1 MTDSSGTSSS
11 GAFEQFRLTDR
22 VALITGAG
30 KGIGAAIATTFAAA
44 GADVALTSRTASDLE
59 SVAEAVR
66 ECGRRA
72 LVLPGDVNDLDF
84 LRRVVDRTVGELG
97 GLDILVNNAGG
108 SVSRPFLQTTVDQL
122 AKSFHFNVLVPFELS
137 RLATPHL
144 LRRASAGG
152 AAIVNIGSVVGEL
165 AVRGQFTH
173 SLTKSAEGQ
182 LTRLMAA
189 ELSPGIRV
197 NGVLPGAI
205 ETDAL
210 RGWLERFGPEVRE
223 HMISQTAMRRNGLPQ
238 DIANA
243 VLFLASDASSFITGR
258 LLVVDGAAGTRLLPR
273 DMPDLTAELAAET
286 AGGDV

>member
-1 MTDSSGTSSS
+1 MSEPTVPPVPSVTTGL
-11 GAFEQFRLTDR
+11 AEQFRLTGR

-30 KGIGAAIATTFAAA
+30 KGIGAAIATTFAEA
-44 GADVALTSRTASDLE
+44 GADVALTSRTAVDLE
-59 SVAEAVR
+59 TVAAAVR
-66 ECGRRA
+66 EHGRRA
-72 LVLPGDVNDLDF
+72 LVLPGDVNDLEF
-84 LRRVVDRTVGELG
+84 LGRLVERTAAELG
-97 GLDILVNNAGG
+97 SLDILVNNAGG

-122 AKSFHFNVLVPFELS
+122 SKSFHFNVLVPFELS
-137 RLATPHL
+137 RLAVPHL
-144 LRRASAGG
+144 LRRGDAS
-152 AAIVNIGSVVGEL
+152 ILNIGSVVGEL

-189 ELSPGIRV
+189 ELAPRIRV
-197 NGVLPGAI
+197 NAVLPGAI

-243 VLFLASDASSFITGR
+243 ALFLVSDASSFVTGK
-258 LLVVDGAAGTRLLPR
+258 LLMVDGAASTGLLPR
-273 DMPDLTAELAAET
+273 DMPDLTAAE
-286 AGGDV
+286 

>member
-1 MTDSSGTSSS
+1 MTDSAGPHPL
-11 GAFEQFRLTDR
+11 AEQFRLTGR

-30 KGIGAAIATTFAAA
+30 KGIGASIATTFAEA
-44 GADVALTSRTASDLE
+44 GADVALTSRTADDLE
-59 SVAEAVR
+59 AVAAAVR
-66 ECGRRA
+66 DHGRRA
-72 LVLPGDVNDLDF
+72 LVLPGDVNDLEF
-84 LRRVVDRTVGELG
+84 LARLVDRTVAELG

-108 SVSRPFLQTTVDQL
+108 SVSRPFLSTTVDQL

-137 RLATPHL
+137 RLAVPHL
-144 LRRASAGG
+144 LRRGDAS
-152 AAIVNIGSVVGEL
+152 ILNIGSVVGEL

-189 ELSPGIRV
+189 ELSPRIRV
-197 NGVLPGAI
+197 NAVLPGAI

-243 VLFLASDASSFITGR
+243 ALFLVSDASSFVTGK
-258 LLVVDGAAGTRLLPR
+258 LLMVDGAASTGLLPR
-273 DMPDLTAELAAET
+273 EMPDLTAAE
-286 AGGDV
+286 

>member
-1 MTDSSGTSSS
+1 MSDL
-11 GAFEQFRLTDR
+11 AEQFRLTGR

-44 GADVALTSRTASDLE
+44 GADVALTARTASDLE
-59 SVAEAVR
+59 AVADAVR
-66 ECGRRA
+66 EHGRRA
-72 LVLPGDVNDLDF
+72 LVLPGDVNDLEF
-84 LRRVVDRTVGELG
+84 LRDVVDRTVAELG

-108 SVSRPFLQTTVDQL
+108 SVSRPFLDTTVEQL

-137 RLATPHL
+137 RLAAPHL
-144 LRRASAGG
+144 LKRGN
-152 AAIVNIGSVVGEL
+152 AAIINIGSVVGEL

-182 LTRLMAA
+182 LTRLMAV
-189 ELSPGIRV
+189 ELSPRIRV
-197 NGVLPGAI
+197 NAVLPGAI

-243 VLFLASDASSFITGR
+243 VLYLASDASSFVTGK
-258 LLVVDGAAGTRLLPR
+258 LLVVDGAASTGLLPR
-273 DMPDLTAELAAET
+273 EMPDLTAP
-286 AGGDV
+286 

>member
-1 MTDSSGTSSS
+1 MAPST
-11 GAFEQFRLTDR
+11 GAVSLAEQFRLTGR

-30 KGIGAAIATTFAAA
+30 KGIGAAIATTFAEA
-44 GADVALTSRTASDLE
+44 GADVALTSRTAEDLE
-59 SVAEAVR
+59 AVAEAVR
-66 ECGRRA
+66 ERGQRA
-72 LVLPGDVNDLDF
+72 LVFPGDVNDLEF
-84 LRRVVDRTVGELG
+84 LAQLVDRTAAELG

-108 SVSRPFLQTTVDQL
+108 SVSRPFLKTTVEQL

-137 RLATPHL
+137 RLAVAHL
-144 LRRASAGG
+144 LRRGDGS
-152 AAIVNIGSVVGEL
+152 ILNIGSVVGEL

-189 ELSPGIRV
+189 ELSPRIRV
-197 NGVLPGAI
+197 NAVLPGAI

-210 RGWLERFGPEVRE
+210 RGWLEQFGPEVRE

-243 VLFLASDASSFITGR
+243 ALFLVSDASSFVTGK
-258 LLVVDGAAGTRLLPR
+258 LLMVDGAASTGLLPR
-273 DMPDLTAELAAET
+273 DMPDLTAQ
-286 AGGDV
+286 

>member
-1 MTDSSGTSSS
+1 MSEL
-11 GAFEQFRLTDR
+11 AEQFRLTDR

-44 GADVALTSRTASDLE
+44 GADVALTARTAADLDA
-59 SVAEAVR
+59 VAEAVR
-66 ECGRRA
+66 GCGRRA
-72 LVLPGDVNDLDF
+72 LVLAGDVNDLDF
-84 LRRVVDRTVGELG
+84 LGRLVERTVAELG

-144 LRRASAGG
+144 LRRGD

-189 ELSPGIRV
+189 ELSPRIRV

-210 RGWLERFGPEVRE
+210 RGWLERFGPEVRD
-223 HMISQTAMRRNGLPQ
+223 HMISQTGMRRNGLPQ

-243 VLFLASDASSFITGR
+243 ALFLASDASSFVTGK
-258 LLVVDGAAGTRLLPR
+258 LLVVDGAASTGLLPR
-273 DMPDLTAELAAET
+273 EMPDLTPET
-286 AGGDV
+286 PR